1 MKKLTKVDLVLKNGR
16 VLCNGHLIDA
26 GLAVDNGVIVA
37 VAKDPHLP
45 DSDYVFD
52 VKNNLILPG
61 LIDVHVHFRDPGY
74 PDRED
79 FQSGTMAAAAGGFTC
94 IGDMPNPEPST
105 TTPEAYIEKR
115 KIAEEKALV
124 DFMLYGGT
132 GHNTIK
138 NITPLSN
145 LGARAFKTYTTSKY
159 EALSTTSP
167 SSLLQILK
175 ETKANSRILMIHSE
189 DQSIVDHATKHVKHL
204 NLKGFNAHAL
214 SRPKNAEDLVL
225 KQAVTT
231 TEYTSSMIY
240 ICHISSSS
248 GVEAIREAKKRGVKV
263 FAETCPHYLML
274 TEEDGQELGPYAKT
288 NPPLRSNKD
297 RSALWEGLLDGTL
310 DVVSSDHCPYTKEEK
325 DAGWADIFEAPPGMP
340 GLETSIPVMMTQVHE
355 GKITLK
361 KLVKVFSENPA
372 KIFGIFPRK
381 GSLNVGS
388 DADITIIGPKIRG
401 KIKGTD
407 FYTKA
412 KTSMF
417 EGFEYKGAPNAT
429 FVRGELV
436 MKDGAII
443 NEKKRGEFI

>member
-214 SRPKNAEDLVL
+214 SRPKNAEELVL

-297 RSALWEGLLDGTL
+297 RSALWEGLLDG
-310 DVVSSDHCPYTKEEK
+310 
-325 DAGWADIFEAPPGMP
+325 M
-340 GLETSIPVMMTQVHE
+340 ETSIPVMMTQVHE